1 MIQYPIANKEGKVRR
16 IFGKRQR
23 AENRGHRAAEGNRG
37 HRALDKGIYMNHYC
51 PIGAKGR

>member
-1 MIQYPIANKEGKVRR
+1 MIQYPIANKEGKVKR